1 METFATLGDM
11 LLRRYVVDFI
21 AQMQQLSTP
30 IYSMLRENTR
40 FVPSGDGAFFP
51 VRIDG
56 NEAGG
61 GWRAVDDNTL
71 PRAGNERIKQARVR
85 PKKYYHVVEFSGI
98 AEAVSRREIGRAHV

>member
-21 AQMQQLSTP
+21 GSMQQLAAP
-30 IYSMLRENTR
+30 IYSTLRENTR

-56 NEAGG
+56 NESGG
-61 GWRAVDDNTL
+61 GWRATDDNTL
-71 PRAGNERIKQARVR
+71 PSAGNERIKQARVR
-85 PKKYYHVVEFSGI
+85 PKKYYHVVDRKS
-98 AEAVSRREIGRAHV
+98 VV